1 MVSVTAGKEWNG
13 AKVRCEVTDK
23 QGNKIYSEP
32 ITVSVNTKLRIIS
45 QPSDK
50 SLRPEEDVTFEVK
63 AVGEGKLQYQW
74 YYKKADAEE
83 WSMWK
88 WHETAAT
95 SATANDTWQGMQVK
109 CVITD
114 DSGEIVESRTVNIS
128 IYE

>member
-50 SLRPEEDVTFEVK
+50 SLRPEEDVRRLHGQTA
-63 AVGEGKLQYQW
+63 AVGKSRRRRKTAISVVLQ
-74 YYKKADAEE
+74 KSRRRRME
-83 WSMWK
+83 
-88 WHETAAT
+88 H
-95 SATANDTWQGMQVK
+95 
-109 CVITD
+109 
-114 DSGEIVESRTVNIS
+114 VEMA
-128 IYE
+128 